1 MWHTWG
7 LLLGGSWRLD
17 KLKCSHGLKKKSKP
31 RRPLW
36 EEFNDSQSLFWC
48 LPKILFHLH
57 QFLRLPITGEGTHLV
72 KKRCFHV
79 PHYRWAFGKPHHIL
93 VLESCVLGICSWGF
107 CNTDAF
113 PACSMIVRCSLYKY
127 SVSHWTL
134 LTLELLLAVGLLTRQ
149 EERLDTWRWWWG
161 RSRWPWLWRKWR
173 RQGQFGHRGWFEGW
187 EEGYQKTWHAGLV
200 QASGLTSELCPEVCC
215 AIQSKVTSLVGLVDS
230 TRQVGHS

>member
-93 VLESCVLGICSWGF
+93 VLESCGLGICSWGF
-107 CNTDAF
+107 YNTDAF
-113 PACSMIVRCSLYKY
+113 PACSMIVRCSLCINVLYLIGHY
-127 SVSHWTL
+127 
-134 LTLELLLAVGLLTRQ
+134 
-149 EERLDTWRWWWG
+149 WRWN
-161 RSRWPWLWRKWR
+161 RFLQLAYLPDKR
-173 RQGQFGHRGWFEGW
+173 RDLIHEDDDEGDQGGPDFEGNGDGRDSLGT
-187 EEGYQKTWHAGLV
+187 EDGLKD
-200 QASGLTSELCPEVCC
+200 EKK
-215 AIQSKVTSLVGLVDS
+215 AIKKRGMLAWFKLRVWLLNFVLKSVVPFSLK
-230 TRQVGHS
+230 